1 MLVVKVAAGAVD
13 VGVVVAVVDAT
24 VVSGCAR
31 YVASRDDLCAT
42 MNMTKVV
49 KYSRTNH

>member
-13 VGVVVAVVDAT
+13 VGVVVVVVDAT

-31 YVASRDDLCAT
+31 YVASIENPCAT
-42 MNMTKVV
+42 MNM
-49 KYSRTNH
+49 SF